1 MATVYLGLGSNLGD
15 RLGALRA
22 ALMRLA
28 RLGTLEQVSSVYETE
43 PWGVTDQPAFLN
55 LCCRLQTDLAP
66 EALLAETQ
74 AIEHQLGRR
83 SGRRW
88 GPRLIDID
96 LLTYEDCQLNTAE
109 LVLPHPLISERAFV
123 LIPLAELAPTL
134 HVPGTRGSV
143 AELLADVSPD
153 ARAAVVV
160 AKRDD
165 VLPWSEPPRA

>member
-1 MATVYLGLGSNLGD
+1 MPVEILHGMATVYLGLGSNLGD

-28 RLGTLEQVSSVYETE
+28 RLGILEQVSSVYETE

-55 LCCRLQTDLAP
+55 LCCRLQTHLAP

-83 SGRRW
+83 SGGRW

-96 LLTYEDCQLNTAE
+96 LL
-109 LVLPHPLISERAFV
+109 
-123 LIPLAELAPTL
+123 
-134 HVPGTRGSV
+134 
-143 AELLADVSPD
+143 
-153 ARAAVVV
+153 
-160 AKRDD
+160 
-165 VLPWSEPPRA
+165 